1 MTKDP
6 FDEIFEAPEEL
17 EGLNRDRVAKM
28 IKPFAMIDPENGT
41 FYTKAA
47 WIELTSKRKV
57 LIFLLA
63 RLALSTR
70 NPGFS
75 KVVTAKEVEDS
86 TELPGGTVRP
96 KLGELVKDRIAYREK
111 DSGYDIRS
119 TSMSINNAWALMED
133 VLPE

>member
-1 MTKDP
+1 MTEDP
-6 FDEIFEAPEEL
+6 LDVIFDTPEEL
-17 EGLNRDRVAKM
+17 EGVIRDRVAKM

-47 WIELTSKRKV
+47 WNELTSKRKV
-57 LIFLLA
+57 LVFLLA

-96 KLGELVKDRIAYREK
+96 KLVELVKDRIAFRDK
-111 DSGYDIRS
+111 DSGYNIRS